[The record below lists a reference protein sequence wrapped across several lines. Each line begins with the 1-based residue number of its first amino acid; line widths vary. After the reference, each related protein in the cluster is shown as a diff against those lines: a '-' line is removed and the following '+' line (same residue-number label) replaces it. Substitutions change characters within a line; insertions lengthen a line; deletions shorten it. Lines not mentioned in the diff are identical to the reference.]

1 MPWHS
6 PTNVPIG
13 HKGYAA
19 DFRNTLLPLVGVEDF
34 EADHDAGAGNELRTK
49 FCAAHSSAGLAVTC
63 FAPFCRRM
71 SDLSLP
77 GGADFDTLWF
87 ERKCPAG
94 LRGGR
99 APNLNVV
106 VKGPSGV
113 VGIEPNSPIICRW
126 IAPHSHPPTPSRSVM
141 GDGNRGIS
149 ERCSV

>member
-1 MPWHS
+1 LPWHS

-49 FCAAHSSAGLAVTC
+49 FRAAHSSAGLAVTC

-99 APNLNVV
+99 APNLNAV

-113 VGIEPNSPIICRW
+113 VGIEPKLTDYLSMDRAAFSPAYAEQIRDGRW
-126 IAPHSHPPTPSRSVM
+126 EQ
-141 GDGNRGIS
+141 GYF
-149 ERCSV
+149 